1 LFLYYLLFLIN
12 RKYFHI
18 LIIYMFF
25 SLCYLDTRASELRL
39 STAIQQ
45 SLKQNPDIQIQ
56 NTQIAVA
63 QGQYLQAAGQ
73 FDWVLSSGLLYDKKV
88 TPQVNSADGLLIN
101 SGYQLG
107 MSKQLHNGMSLN
119 GSLDALASDGQL
131 LQQNRLKFDLSLIV
145 PLLHGR
151 DATASSEDVAKL
163 NIELSR
169 YQLRDRI
176 AQTLYNTL
184 LAYWTYRSRVDL
196 EKVAQSSEERSQSLL
211 RSIQKLVDAGE
222 KPRADLVLL
231 QADHSDKISRRQAAA
246 LARIEARTVL
256 GRLLGLDELAIR
268 QLPEPSDTLPAQ
280 LTTLPLFSTAA
291 ISTAALQQRPDVR
304 ALAVQL
310 DAARRQMQAVQER
323 LKPQLDLQLGL
334 GYAKASEGGSRYG
347 FAAEAGQ
354 IQASPS
360 VFARLNYQFPLQN
373 NSASGAM
380 QERSA
385 LLSQLLI
392 RQKDLN
398 IGVASG
404 VESAWQALFNSSEQ
418 LKEAK
423 QALAWYELAVSQEV
437 VKQKNGISTLIDVIN
452 VETRFVSAR
461 VNYLQLQLAYASALA
476 KLRFETGT
484 LLPAASSNIHDD
496 EVVSLDVSDMA
507 GLGPLTS
514 FH

>member
-1 LFLYYLLFLIN
+1 MYYFLILIN

-18 LIIYMFF
+18 LIIYLFF
-25 SLCYLDTRASELRL
+25 LLFYPDTKASEFRL
-39 STAIQQ
+39 STAIEQ

-56 NTQIAVA
+56 NSQLAVA

-88 TPQVNSADGLLIN
+88 TPQINSADGLLIN

-184 LAYWTYRSRVDL
+184 VAYWNYRSRVDL
-196 EKVAQSSEERSQSLL
+196 EKVAQSSEERSQGLL

-231 QADHSDKISRRQAAA
+231 QADHSDKINRRQAAA
-246 LARIEARTVL
+246 LARIEARTAL
-256 GRLLGLDELAIR
+256 GRLLGLDEMAIR
-268 QLPEPSDTLPAQ
+268 QLPEPFDALPALQ
-280 LTTLPLFSTAA
+280 TNLPAFYSESLTS
-291 ISTAALQQRPDVR
+291 AALQQRPDVR
-304 ALAVQL
+304 ALSVQL
-310 DAARRQMQAVQER
+310 EAARRQMLAVQER

-347 FAAEAGQ
+347 FAAEPGQ
-354 IQASPS
+354 VQGSPS

-373 NSASGAM
+373 SSASGAM

-385 LLSQLLI
+385 ILSQLLI
-392 RQKDLN
+392 RQKDLT

-404 VESAWQALFNSSEQ
+404 VESAWQALSNSSEQ
-418 LKEAK
+418 LKVAK
-423 QALAWYELAVSQEV
+423 QALSWYELAVSQEV

-476 KLRFETGT
+476 RLRFETGT
-484 LLPAASSNIHDD
+484 LLPVAGSDQPD
-496 EVVSLDVSDMA
+496 GEVVSLDVSDFT
-507 GLGPLTS
+507 GLGPLSS